1 MTRLIEYLAKHPS
14 IGRFALYLVTAF
26 ILVWSI
32 TVDTSHAH
40 TWAEK
45 FIPGFWSIFGLVSC
59 VVLIFVSGW
68 MAKAGLSR
76 EEDYYDD

>member
-1 MTRLIEYLAKHPS
+1 MTRLIEYLTENPT
-14 IGRFALYLVTAF
+14 ILRYALYLFA
-26 ILVWSI
+26 IIIAIWSA

-45 FIPGFWSIFGLVSC
+45 FIPGFWSIFGFVSC
-59 VVLIFVSGW
+59 VVLILVTGW
-68 MAKAGLSR
+68 LARAGLSR